1 MINNLIKQY
10 YCHFSLYV
18 DDMTFSSHKSISLK
32 LRDEVAIIKKKHGLK
47 AKPQKDHYY
56 QAKDFKVVTGVGI
69 RDGNK
74 IVLNGKRKK
83 IIDIYEECK
92 KNPDIYN

>member
-1 MINNLIKQY
+1 M
-10 YCHFSLYV
+10 
-18 DDMTFSSHKSISLK
+18 
-32 LRDEVAIIKKKHGLK
+32 
-47 AKPQKDHYY
+47 
-56 QAKDFKVVTGVGI
+56 VTGVGI